1 MRIRKAKIDSFG
13 AVKDRTMEFSE
24 GMTVIHG
31 PNESGKT
38 TTMEFIRC
46 CIVPTKNRG
55 KNLYPARKK
64 SDSGTLEYEEDGQ
77 GKEVHYNDKK
87 LSGDVYPMPNG
98 TGDAE
103 LYRSVFAMNAGD
115 LDDDGSVSKLKSRFL
130 TVPGG
135 ERVPKAIDSC
145 GKRWD
150 SVLGKALRS
159 NSSVN
164 GLDARIKDID
174 RSISAAKEGVDRYG
188 ELCSR
193 LESLNEEA
201 ARIKSE
207 FEESSDDRKKRTTF
221 ESMAE
226 NYRKLTVLEDN
237 LKALGVFRKVTAD
250 DKAKLESLKSDA
262 ASKKDALDRDTKR
275 YDECVNGFMGAD
287 PGKVTR
293 CYGRIDRV
301 LKDEGV
307 YRDRLHSLS
316 QPKAPSEPQKQTVK
330 KEVRKT
336 NPLVFVGLIVIVA
349 GIVAALVN
357 PILSVIAVAGIA
369 MAAFG
374 FTKPKV
380 EVTYEEVEQ
389 TASFTPILDN
399 ERQYVEHYE
408 SEVYGLMR
416 ELGLISR
423 GVDADLGLLK
433 EISKRAED
441 LTDLEN
447 DESVSKL
454 AYSEAKMKLS
464 EFYSLFGGEEGYAV
478 CVKKTN
484 AESELALSIK
494 MLRGTIASAG
504 LDPDVRTCPVTG
516 EVPEDISGKLRE
528 IGVEVGRI
536 EQEMKSIAGNRD
548 IERLMDDRESKRAE
562 MNRLLVEGAVALLAS
577 SLAEDACNEVH
588 TTLQPGVSATASKY
602 LSMMTDGRYEIDL
615 NPMEE
620 ELSIKGDGS
629 SKPMGQWSSGLR
641 AQTLL
646 SLKLAIAKEMGEGK
660 VPVILDDVLL
670 PFDSERKAG
679 ACRALRDVSEEMQ
692 VILFTCDKE
701 TKDIC
706 EGIDGITVQSM

>member
-1 MRIRKAKIDSFG
+1 MRIRKARIGSFG
-13 AVKDRTMEFSE
+13 ALKGRNMEFSE
-24 GMTVIHG
+24 GMTVVHG

-55 KNLYPARKK
+55 KNVYPVRSK
-64 SDSGTLEYEEDGQ
+64 SDSGSLVYEENGEQ
-77 GKEVHYNDKK
+77 KEVLYNDKK

-98 TGDAE
+98 TGGPE

-115 LDDDGSVSKLKSRFL
+115 LDDDGSVTKLKSRFL

-135 ERVPKAIDSC
+135 EKVPKAMDSC
-145 GKRWD
+145 ENRWE
-150 SVLGKALRS
+150 SILGKALRS
-159 NSSVN
+159 KSSVN
-164 GLDARIKDID
+164 GLDSDIESID
-174 RSISAAKEGVDRYG
+174 KEISAAKSTVDRYG
-188 ELCSR
+188 ELSSQM
-193 LESLNEEA
+193 ESLNAEA

-207 FEESSDDRKKRTTF
+207 YEESSDDRKKRTTF

-226 NYRKLTVLEDN
+226 NYRKLADLEAN
-237 LKALGVFRKVTAD
+237 LTALGTFRKVTEED
-250 DKAKLESLKSDA
+250 RQKLESLKSDA
-262 ASKKDALDRDTKR
+262 VSRKDALDRDTKR
-275 YDECVNGFMGAD
+275 YDDCEKGMMGAD
-287 PGKVTR
+287 PGKVTK
-293 CYGRIDRV
+293 CYGRIERV

-307 YRDRLHSLS
+307 YRDKLRTLS
-316 QPKAPSEPQKQTVK
+316 QPKAPAEPQKQTVK

-336 NPLVFVGLIVIVA
+336 NPLVFLGLIVIVA
-349 GIVAALVN
+349 GIAAALVN

-374 FTKPKV
+374 YMKPKV
-380 EVTYEEVEQ
+380 EFTYEEVEQ

-408 SEVYGLMR
+408 SEVSGLMR
-416 ELGLISR
+416 DLSLMSR

-433 EISKRAED
+433 EVSKRAED
-441 LTDLEN
+441 LADLEN
-447 DESVSKL
+447 EESSSRL
-454 AYSEAKMKLS
+454 AYSEAQRRLA
-464 EFYSLFGGEEGYAV
+464 EFYSLFGGEEGYAI
-478 CVKKTN
+478 CVNKTN
-484 AESELALSIK
+484 AESELVLSIK
-494 MLRGTIASAG
+494 MVRGTIASAG

-516 EVPEDISGKLRE
+516 EVPDDISEKLRE

-536 EQEMKSIAGNRD
+536 EQEMKSIAGNKD
-548 IERLMDDRESKRAE
+548 IERLMDERESKRAE
-562 MNRLLVEGAVALLAS
+562 MKRLLDEGAVALLAS
-577 SLAEDACNEVH
+577 TLAEDACTEVH
-588 TTLQPGVSATASKY
+588 TGLQPGVSATASRY
-602 LSMMTDGRYEIDL
+602 LSMMTDGRYQIDL

-620 ELSIKGDGS
+620 ALSIKGDGT

-641 AQTLL
+641 TQTLL

-679 ACRALRDVSEEMQ
+679 ACRALREVSEEMQ

-701 TKDIC
+701 TKEIC